1 MRRRAYPLGPG
12 LAARTAQRW
21 GLVLLL
27 CALECALEC
36 ALDFLFEH
44 VAVGVGVTLRQI
56 STYL

>member
-12 LAARTAQRW
+12 RTAKTAPRW
-21 GLVLLL
+21 GLVWLL
-27 CALECALEC
+27 CALER

-44 VAVGVGVTLRQI
+44 VAVSVGVTLRQI

>member
-1 MRRRAYPLGPG
+1 MRRRAYHLGPG
-12 LAARTAQRW
+12 LTAKTAQRW

-27 CALECALEC
+27 CALGH

-44 VAVGVGVTLRQI
+44 SAVSVSVTLRQV

>member
-1 MRRRAYPLGPG
+1 MRRRAYLLGPG
-12 LAARTAQRW
+12 LTAKTARRW

-27 CALECALEC
+27 CALGR

-44 VAVGVGVTLRQI
+44 IAVSVGVTLRQI

>member
-27 CALECALEC
+27 CAL
-36 ALDFLFEH
+36 DFLFEH